1 MALSPWRNKWFQDS
15 KVSCKSFAVVELV
28 KGCAL
33 ESPGAAKDG
42 FDSATLCLDA
52 SFLPFHFH
60 LSLLLVR
67 ELRIK
72 MLEPAVLFFTRETD

>member
-1 MALSPWRNKWFQDS
+1 
-15 KVSCKSFAVVELV
+15 VELV

-33 ESPGAAKDG
+33 GNPGTAKVGFESA
-42 FDSATLCLDA
+42 ATLRLDA
-52 SFLPFHFH
+52 SFLPFPFH
-60 LSLLLVR
+60 LSFLLVR